1 MLYTKTNCF
10 YTSAM
15 NNPKMKFKKQLYLCL
30 DIQNKIPMNK
40 LNHGCP
46 RRWQQEAV
54 ELAATVEHTEIRT
67 SREQLLLW
75 DNWGTNERLL
85 DNREKITEKAGKRAF
100 SVSCGNS
107 PDWGCQWTPL
117 FTSRSTSTGRR
128 EALWGCSADLQ
139 GHRSAIPAT
148 ASKRSKKKQQGVT
161 TPRPPCPQALQ
172 PSKPVPQGHTPLP
185 SFTQPV
191 RTTQHI
197 QHNPHRSLLHKI
209 ALYKTNK
216 RDGTKAA
223 GRGARELS
231 ENSRDCRAYR
241 CQWEPWPT
249 PPPHPHR
256 AGGNFTQVL
265 WPTCK
270 GPAEQSWRHH
280 PASYGP
286 KQREQQDEQSLIH
299 APGVLPGP
307 LQPQAA
313 EAPSAP
319 TPCQMHPAHTAH
331 TKATSTQG
339 HCFQDGERAILSNSY
354 K

>member
-191 RTTQHI
+191 TTTQHI

-249 PPPHPHR
+249 PPPPPQGRRELYPGALAHLQGPGR
-256 AGGNFTQVL
+256 TVLETSPSQL
-265 WPTCK
+265 WP
-270 GPAEQSWRHH
+270 
-280 PASYGP
+280 
-286 KQREQQDEQSLIH
+286 
-299 APGVLPGP
+299 
-307 LQPQAA
+307 
-313 EAPSAP
+313 
-319 TPCQMHPAHTAH
+319 
-331 TKATSTQG
+331 
-339 HCFQDGERAILSNSY
+339 
-354 K
+354 